1 MCSLPVPATSQL
13 CNTDAC
19 VNYAWRACQTFYP
32 CTAQCNGGGAMVG
45 QQFRDV
51 FCIRDTD
58 DKAVDSALCDNSTKP
73 NDLLSVCNT
82 QPCTDFNWMADGNF
96 GPCVLQPSGVYQ
108 RFRTFHCHAAS
119 GAVAL
124 RSECEANAG
133 KLPISVLPC
142 TPGTCASTNG
152 CPVVDIADLFNQC
165 YQLPMLTL
173 CDPTSPCG
181 KAAKQ
186 LEVQMSSLGFTS
198 TAAAA
203 QQCVNVYV
211 ASLGTNEAPSAD
223 VLTYVLSKINT
234 AGATL
239 CVPTTS
245 GVFAIVPS
253 QIGRAHV

>member
-1 MCSLPVPATSQL
+1 M
-13 CNTDAC
+13 
-19 VNYAWRACQTFYP
+19 
-32 CTAQCNGGGAMVG
+32 
-45 QQFRDV
+45 
-51 FCIRDTD
+51 
-58 DKAVDSALCDNSTKP
+58 
-73 NDLLSVCNT
+73 
-82 QPCTDFNWMADGNF
+82 
-96 GPCVLQPSGVYQ
+96 
-108 RFRTFHCHAAS
+108 
-119 GAVAL
+119 
-124 RSECEANAG
+124 
-133 KLPISVLPC
+133 
-142 TPGTCASTNG
+142 
-152 CPVVDIADLFNQC
+152 VDIADLFNQC

-253 QIGRAHV
+253 LSIILALLFA